1 MGVVELRDCECR
13 AAGKIG
19 AGRYEAKRVQRDRD
33 GSRLIRC
40 WWLGGVGWKGVR
52 EGGEASNIG

>member
-19 AGRYEAKRVQRDRD
+19 AGRYEAKRVQGDRD

-40 WWLGGVGWKGVR
+40 WLGGVG
-52 EGGEASNIG
+52 